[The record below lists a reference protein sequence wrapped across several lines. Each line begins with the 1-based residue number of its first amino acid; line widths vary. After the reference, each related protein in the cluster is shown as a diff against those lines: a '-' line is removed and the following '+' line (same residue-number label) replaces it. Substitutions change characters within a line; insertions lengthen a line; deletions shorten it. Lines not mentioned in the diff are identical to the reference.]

1 MTRTLI
7 VVLLAILC
15 GTATAQTVTL
25 SPAVV
30 PLGGRPGQSTTQRL
44 TLLNGTSRELSFE
57 LVAKDVVIRDG
68 QRTFVT
74 AGELP
79 GSIAASAVFSTRM
92 ITVPPGEE
100 RSLRVT
106 VTLPPQLPCRAIVV
120 LFQGTTRLS
129 GNTTVSIGSLLT
141 FDLSGTVLV
150 APGDVVAEPPT
161 ASSNTAVKVPV
172 RNSGTEPAVV
182 RGAAAIIAATGALV
196 GKVALDSR
204 RLLPGERT
212 VLRADYAGELSPGSY
227 RVIATIESAQQSWT
241 RTTELN
247 IR

>member
-1 MTRTLI
+1 MTRIL
-7 VVLLAILC
+7 VVLLLAIVG

-44 TLLNGTSRELSFE
+44 TVANGTSRELSFE
-57 LVAKDVVIRDG
+57 LVAKDVVIRNG
-68 QRTFVT
+68 ARTFVT

-79 GSIAASAVFSTRM
+79 NSIAASAVFSTRKV
-92 ITVPPGEE
+92 TVPPGEE
-100 RSLRVT
+100 RAVRVT

-129 GNTTVSIGSLLT
+129 DNATASIGSLLT
-141 FDLSGTVLV
+141 FDLSGKVLV
-150 APGDVVAEPPT
+150 APGDVMADPPT
-161 ASSNTAVKVPV
+161 ASSNTAIRLPI
-172 RNSGTEPAVV
+172 RNTGNEPAVV
-182 RGAAAIIAATGALV
+182 RGAAAIIAASGALV

-204 RLLPGERT
+204 RLLPGEST
-212 VLRADYAGELSPGSY
+212 VLRADYAGELSRGGY

-241 RTTELN
+241 RTTELT
-247 IR
+247 IP